1 VKTKSR
7 ILVVDDELF
16 FRSVLKNA
24 LEDQYDI
31 IEGENGEDAISHAR
45 ALKPNLIIMD
55 VEMPVKDGID
65 ACRILKE
72 NAETRKIPVI
82 LFTSLSKKEDIA
94 RGLKVGAD
102 DYITKPMCL
111 PEILARVGAHLRPK
125 DYYVD
130 LEQNDLI
137 LLLELAE
144 NISAIRNPM
153 TILHLIVDK
162 MAGMIGN
169 ARCSIV
175 SINNEG
181 VLFVKASSDLALHED
196 IKLELCRY
204 PEISQALNSKHPV
217 IINDI
222 KNDPLMAP
230 VRTQIEG
237 LNFNSIVVIP
247 VIKKESVI
255 GTFLLRMATPLSDGV
270 TKRIHKLCQ
279 LVANLSANALET
291 AILFERTQTAQ
302 EYFEEMSIRDGLT
315 KLYNHQHFY
324 SCLEKEF
331 SKASRYGTPLSLVFF
346 DIDNFKRIND
356 NYGHTYGDMVLGTIG
371 QLTNSIA
378 RQSDIPARYGGEE
391 FAIVL
396 PNTPSEG
403 ALEVANRLGSI
414 IREYQFEGLDG
425 EQITISSGIST
436 FTENNVQS
444 CDQLVQLADKAM
456 YSAKLLG
463 KDRTSKEGMLSS
475 CA

>member
-1 VKTKSR
+1 MKTGLK
-7 ILVVDDELF
+7 ILVVDDEFF
-16 FRSVLKNA
+16 FRRVLKDA
-24 LEDQYDI
+24 LKDQYDI
-31 IEGENGEDAISHAR
+31 IEGINGEEAISLASKQ
-45 ALKPNLIIMD
+45 KPNLIIMD

-65 ACRILKE
+65 ACRMLKE
-72 NAETRKIPVI
+72 NAETRKIPII
-82 LFTSLSKKEDIA
+82 LFTSLAKKKDIA

-102 DYITKPMCL
+102 DYITKPMNL

-125 DYYVD
+125 DYYTD
-130 LEQNDLI
+130 LEQRDLI

-162 MAGMIGN
+162 MAGMIGD

-181 VLFVKASSDLALHED
+181 VPYVKASSDLEVHED
-196 IKLELCRY
+196 IKLELCKY
-204 PEISQALNSKHPV
+204 PEISKALNSKQPV

-222 KNDPLMAP
+222 KNDPLMDS
-230 VRTQIEG
+230 VKTQIEG

-255 GTFLLRMATPLSDGV
+255 GTFLLRMATPLSNGV
-270 TKRIHKLCQ
+270 TDRIHKLCQ

-331 SKASRYGTPLSLVFF
+331 SRASRYDTPLSLVFF

-356 NYGHTYGDMVLGTIG
+356 NYGHTHGDMVLGTIG
-371 QLTNSIA
+371 KLTNSVA
-378 RQSDIPARYGGEE
+378 RQSDVPARYGGEE

-396 PNTPSEG
+396 PNTNSEG
-403 ALEVANRLGSI
+403 ALGMATRLGSI
-414 IREYQFEGLDG
+414 IREHKFECLDG
-425 EQITISSGIST
+425 EQVTISSGTST
-436 FTENNVQS
+436 FTDNSVQS
-444 CDQLVQLADKAM
+444 CDQLVQRADKAM
-456 YSAKLLG
+456 YKAKSQG
-463 KDRTSKEGMLSS
+463 KNRVSQ
-475 CA
+475 A

>member
-1 VKTKSR
+1 VQTGLK
-7 ILVVDDELF
+7 ILVVDDEFF
-16 FRSVLKNA
+16 FRRVLKDA
-24 LEDQYDI
+24 LKDQYDI
-31 IEGENGEDAISHAR
+31 IEGKNGDEAISLAR

-65 ACRILKE
+65 ACRVLKE

-82 LFTSLSKKEDIA
+82 LFTSLTKKEDIA

-181 VLFVKASSDLALHED
+181 VPFVKASSDLALHED

-204 PEISQALNSKHPV
+204 PEIKKALNSKQPV

-222 KNDPLMAP
+222 KNDPLMDS
-230 VRTQIEG
+230 VRTQIKG

-302 EYFEEMSIRDGLT
+302 EFFEEMAIRDGLT

-331 SKASRYGTPLSLVFF
+331 SRASRYDTPLSLVFF

-356 NYGHTYGDMVLGTIG
+356 NYGHTHGDMVLGTIG

-391 FAIVL
+391 FAVIL
-396 PNTPSEG
+396 PNTTSEG
-403 ALEVANRLGSI
+403 ALEMANRLGSM
-414 IREYQFEGLDG
+414 IREHQFECLDG
-425 EQITISSGIST
+425 EQVTISSGTST
-436 FTENNVQS
+436 FTENNVKS
-444 CDQLVQLADKAM
+444 CEQLVQLADKAM
-456 YSAKLLG
+456 YNAKLLG
-463 KDRTSKEGMLSS
+463 KDRTSQEGMLSS

>member
-1 VKTKSR
+1 MKTGLK

-16 FRSVLKNA
+16 FRSVLKDA
-24 LEDQYDI
+24 LKDQYDI
-31 IEGENGEDAISHAR
+31 IEGVSGDEAIRLAR
-45 ALKPNLIIMD
+45 TQEPNLIIMD
-55 VEMPVKDGID
+55 VEMPGKNGID
-65 ACRILKE
+65 ACRTLKE
-72 NAETRKIPVI
+72 SVKTRKIPII
-82 LFTSLSKKEDIA
+82 LFTSLAKKEDIA

-125 DYYVD
+125 DYYAD
-130 LEQNDLI
+130 LEPRDLI

-153 TILHLIVDK
+153 TILHLIVDR
-162 MAGMIGN
+162 MSAIIDE

-175 SINNEG
+175 SIKDDG
-181 VLFVKASSDLALHED
+181 IPYVKASSDLEIYEE
-196 IKLELCRY
+196 IKLELCNY
-204 PEISQALNSKHPV
+204 PEISKALATKQPV

-222 KNDPLMAP
+222 KNDPLMDS
-230 VRTQIEG
+230 VRAQIAG

-255 GTFLLRMATPLSDGV
+255 GTFLLRMASPLPGCV

-291 AILFERTQTAQ
+291 AVLFESMQTAQ

-331 SKASRYGTPLSLVFF
+331 SRARRYHTPLSLVFF

-356 NYGHTYGDMVLGTIG
+356 NYGHTQGDTVLREIG
-371 QLTNSIA
+371 KLTKDVA
-378 RQSDIPARYGGEE
+378 RLSDVPARYGGEE
-391 FAIVL
+391 FAVVL
-396 PNTPSEG
+396 PNTTSEG
-403 ALEVANRLGSI
+403 ALQLATRLGSI
-414 IREYQFEGLDG
+414 IRDHRFECLDG
-425 EQITISSGIST
+425 EQVTISLGTST
-436 FTENNVQS
+436 LTGNSAQS

-456 YSAKLLG
+456 YKAKLSG
-463 KDRTSKEGMLSS
+463 KDRISQ
-475 CA
+475 A

>member
-1 VKTKSR
+1 MQTKSK

-31 IEGENGEDAISHAR
+31 IEGENGEDAISLAR

-65 ACRILKE
+65 ACRVLKE

-82 LFTSLSKKEDIA
+82 LFTSLTKKEDIA

-181 VLFVKASSDLALHED
+181 VPFVKASSDLALHED

-204 PEISQALNSKHPV
+204 PEIKKALNSKQPV

-222 KNDPLMAP
+222 KNDPLMDS
-230 VRTQIEG
+230 VRTQIKG

-302 EYFEEMSIRDGLT
+302 EFFEEMAIRDGLT

-331 SKASRYGTPLSLVFF
+331 SRASRYNTPLSLVFF

-356 NYGHTYGDMVLGTIG
+356 NYGHTHGDMVLGTIG

-391 FAIVL
+391 FAVIL
-396 PNTPSEG
+396 PNTTSEG
-403 ALEVANRLGSI
+403 ALEMANRLGSM
-414 IREYQFEGLDG
+414 IREHQFECLDG
-425 EQITISSGIST
+425 EQVTISSGTST
-436 FTENNVQS
+436 FIENNVQS
-444 CDQLVQLADKAM
+444 CDQLLQRADEAM
-456 YSAKLLG
+456 YKAKSLG
-463 KDRTSKEGMLSS
+463 KNRVSQ
-475 CA
+475 A

>member
-1 VKTKSR
+1 VQTGLK
-7 ILVVDDELF
+7 ILVVDDEFF
-16 FRSVLKNA
+16 FRRVLKDA
-24 LEDQYDI
+24 LKDQYDI
-31 IEGENGEDAISHAR
+31 IEGKNGEDAISHAR

-65 ACRILKE
+65 ACRVLKE

-82 LFTSLSKKEDIA
+82 LFTSLAKKEDIA

-153 TILHLIVDK
+153 TIHHLIVDK

-181 VLFVKASSDLALHED
+181 VPYVKASSDLEIHED

-204 PEISQALNSKHPV
+204 PEIKKALNSKQPV

-222 KNDPLMAP
+222 KNDPLMDP
-230 VRTQIEG
+230 VRTQIKD

-255 GTFLLRMATPLSDGV
+255 GTFLLRMASPLSDGV

-302 EYFEEMSIRDGLT
+302 EFFKEMSIRDGLT

-331 SKASRYGTPLSLVFF
+331 SRASRYDTPLSLVFF

-356 NYGHTYGDMVLGTIG
+356 NYGHTHGDMVLGTIG

-403 ALEVANRLGSI
+403 ALEMANRLGSM
-414 IREYQFEGLDG
+414 IREHQFECLDG
-425 EQITISSGIST
+425 EQVTISSGTST

-456 YSAKLLG
+456 YNAKLLG
-463 KDRTSKEGMLSS
+463 KDRVSQ
-475 CA
+475 A

>member
-1 VKTKSR
+1 MQTGLK
-7 ILVVDDELF
+7 ILVVDDEFF
-16 FRSVLKNA
+16 FRRVLKDA
-24 LEDQYDI
+24 LKDQYDI
-31 IEGENGEDAISHAR
+31 IEGKNGDEAISLAS
-45 ALKPNLIIMD
+45 AQKPNLIIMD

-162 MAGMIGN
+162 MAGMTGN

-204 PEISQALNSKHPV
+204 PEISKALNSKQSV

-346 DIDNFKRIND
+346 DVDNFKRIND
-356 NYGHTYGDMVLGTIG
+356 NYGHTHGDMVLGTIG

-391 FAIVL
+391 FAIIL

-463 KDRTSKEGMLSS
+463 KDRTSQEGMLSS

>member
-1 VKTKSR
+1 VKTKST

-65 ACRILKE
+65 ACRVLKE

-82 LFTSLSKKEDIA
+82 LFTSLAKKEDIA

-162 MAGMIGN
+162 MAGMISN

-181 VLFVKASSDLALHED
+181 VPFVKASSDLALHED

-204 PEISQALNSKHPV
+204 PEISKALNSKQPV

-222 KNDPLMAP
+222 KNDPLMDP
-230 VRTQIEG
+230 VRTQVKS

-255 GTFLLRMATPLSDGV
+255 GTFLLRMASPLSDGV

-302 EYFEEMSIRDGLT
+302 EFFEEMSIRDGLT

-331 SKASRYGTPLSLVFF
+331 SRASRYDTPLSLVFF

-356 NYGHTYGDMVLGTIG
+356 NYGHTHGDMVLGTIG

-403 ALEVANRLGSI
+403 ALEMANRLGSM
-414 IREYQFEGLDG
+414 IREHQFEGLDG
-425 EQITISSGIST
+425 EQVTISSGTST

-456 YSAKLLG
+456 YNAKLLG
-463 KDRTSKEGMLSS
+463 KDRTSQEGMLSS

>member
-1 VKTKSR
+1 MQTGLK
-7 ILVVDDELF
+7 ILVVDDEFF
-16 FRSVLKNA
+16 FRRVLKDA
-24 LEDQYDI
+24 LKDQYDI
-31 IEGENGEDAISHAR
+31 LEGKNGDEAISLAS
-45 ALKPNLIIMD
+45 AQKPNLIIMD

-181 VLFVKASSDLALHED
+181 VPFVKASSDLALHED

-204 PEISQALNSKHPV
+204 PEISKALNSKQPV

-222 KNDPLMAP
+222 KNDPLMDP
-230 VRTQIEG
+230 VRTQVKS

-331 SKASRYGTPLSLVFF
+331 SRASRYDTPLSLVFF
-346 DIDNFKRIND
+346 DVDNFKRIND
-356 NYGHTYGDMVLGTIG
+356 NYGHTHGDMVLGAIG

-391 FAIVL
+391 FAIIL

-463 KDRTSKEGMLSS
+463 KDRTSQEGMLSS

>member
-1 VKTKSR
+1 MKTGLK

-16 FRSVLKNA
+16 FRSVLRDA
-24 LEDQYDI
+24 LKDQYDI
-31 IEGENGEDAISHAR
+31 IEGENGEEAISLAK
-45 ALKPNLIIMD
+45 AQKPNLIIMD
-55 VEMPVKDGID
+55 VEMPIKDGID
-65 ACRILKE
+65 ACRALKE
-72 NAETRKIPVI
+72 SAETRKIPII
-82 LFTSLSKKEDIA
+82 LFTSLAKKEDIA

-125 DYYVD
+125 EYYAD
-130 LEQNDLI
+130 LEQRDLI

-153 TILHLIVDK
+153 TILHLIVDR
-162 MAGMIGN
+162 MSDMIDN

-175 SINNEG
+175 SIKDDG
-181 VLFVKASSDLALHED
+181 VPYVKASSDLEIYEE
-196 IKLELCRY
+196 IKLELCNY
-204 PEISQALNSKHPV
+204 PEISKALDTKQPV

-222 KNDPLMAP
+222 KNDPLMDS
-230 VRTQIEG
+230 VRAQIEG

-255 GTFLLRMATPLSDGV
+255 GTFLLRMATPLPDGV

-291 AILFERTQTAQ
+291 AILFETMQTAQ

-331 SKASRYGTPLSLVFF
+331 SRASRYQTPLSLVFF

-356 NYGHTYGDMVLGTIG
+356 NYGHTQGDTVLREIG
-371 QLTNSIA
+371 KLTKGVA
-378 RQSDIPARYGGEE
+378 RLSDVPARYGGEE
-391 FAIVL
+391 FAVVL
-396 PNTPSEG
+396 PNTNSAG
-403 ALEVANRLGSI
+403 ALVVATRLGSI
-414 IREYQFEGLDG
+414 IREHQFECLDG
-425 EQITISSGIST
+425 EQVTISTGTSS
-436 FTENNVQS
+436 FTGNSVQS

-456 YSAKLLG
+456 YKAKLLG
-463 KDRTSKEGMLSS
+463 KDRISQ
-475 CA
+475 A

>member
-1 VKTKSR
+1 VKTKSK
-7 ILVVDDELF
+7 ILVIDDELF

-65 ACRILKE
+65 ACRLLKE
-72 NAETRKIPVI
+72 NPETRKIPVI
-82 LFTSLSKKEDIA
+82 LFTSLAKKEDIA

-162 MAGMIGN
+162 MAGMVGN

-181 VLFVKASSDLALHED
+181 VPFVKASSDLALHED

-204 PEISQALNSKHPV
+204 PEISKALNSKQPV

-222 KNDPLMAP
+222 KNDPLMDS
-230 VRTQIEG
+230 VRTQIKG

-255 GTFLLRMATPLSDGV
+255 GTFLLRMASPLSDGV

-302 EYFEEMSIRDGLT
+302 EFFEEMAIRDGLT

-331 SKASRYGTPLSLVFF
+331 SRASRYDTPLSLVFF

-356 NYGHTYGDMVLGTIG
+356 NYGHTHGDMVLGKIG

-391 FAIVL
+391 FAVIL

-414 IREYQFEGLDG
+414 IREHQFEGLDG
-425 EQITISSGIST
+425 EQVTISSGTST
-436 FTENNVQS
+436 FIENNVQS

-456 YSAKLLG
+456 YNAKLLG
-463 KDRTSKEGMLSS
+463 KDRTSQEGMLSS

>member
-1 VKTKSR
+1 MKTGLK

-16 FRSVLKNA
+16 FRSVLRDA
-24 LEDQYDI
+24 LKDQYDI
-31 IEGENGEDAISHAR
+31 IEGENGEEAISLAK
-45 ALKPNLIIMD
+45 AQKPNLIIMD
-55 VEMPVKDGID
+55 VEMPIKDGID
-65 ACRILKE
+65 ACRALKE
-72 NAETRKIPVI
+72 SAETRKIPII
-82 LFTSLSKKEDIA
+82 LFTSLAKKEDIA

-125 DYYVD
+125 EYYAD
-130 LEQNDLI
+130 LEQRDLI

-153 TILHLIVDK
+153 TILHLIVDR
-162 MAGMIGN
+162 MSDMIDN

-175 SINNEG
+175 SIKDDG
-181 VLFVKASSDLALHED
+181 VPYVKASSDLEIYEE
-196 IKLELCRY
+196 IKLELSNY
-204 PEISQALNSKHPV
+204 PEISKALDTKQPV

-222 KNDPLMAP
+222 KNDPLMDS
-230 VRTQIEG
+230 VRAQIEG

-255 GTFLLRMATPLSDGV
+255 GTFLLRMATPLPDGV

-291 AILFERTQTAQ
+291 AILFETMQTAQ

-331 SKASRYGTPLSLVFF
+331 SRASRYQTPLSLVFF

-356 NYGHTYGDMVLGTIG
+356 NYGHTQGDTVLREIG
-371 QLTNSIA
+371 KLTKGVA
-378 RQSDIPARYGGEE
+378 RLSDVPARYGGEE
-391 FAIVL
+391 FAVVL
-396 PNTPSEG
+396 PNTNSAG
-403 ALEVANRLGSI
+403 ALVVATRLGSI
-414 IREYQFEGLDG
+414 IREHQFECLDG
-425 EQITISSGIST
+425 EQVTISTGTSS
-436 FTENNVQS
+436 FTGNSVQS

-456 YSAKLLG
+456 YKAKLLG
-463 KDRTSKEGMLSS
+463 KDRISQ
-475 CA
+475 A

>member
-1 VKTKSR
+1 MQTGLK
-7 ILVVDDELF
+7 ILVVDDEFF
-16 FRSVLKNA
+16 FRRVLKDA
-24 LEDQYDI
+24 LKDQYDI
-31 IEGENGEDAISHAR
+31 IEGKNGDEAISLAS
-45 ALKPNLIIMD
+45 AQKPNLIIMD

-153 TILHLIVDK
+153 TILHMIVDK
-162 MAGMIGN
+162 MAGMTGN

-181 VLFVKASSDLALHED
+181 VLFVKASSDLEIHED
-196 IKLELCRY
+196 IKLELCKY
-204 PEISQALNSKHPV
+204 PEISKALNSKQSV

-331 SKASRYGTPLSLVFF
+331 SRASRYHTPLSLVFF

-356 NYGHTYGDMVLGTIG
+356 NYGHTHGDMVLGTIG

-391 FAIVL
+391 FAIIL

-463 KDRTSKEGMLSS
+463 KDRTSQEGMLSS

>member
-1 VKTKSR
+1 VQTGLK
-7 ILVVDDELF
+7 ILVVDDEFF
-16 FRSVLKNA
+16 FRRVLKDA
-24 LEDQYDI
+24 LKDQYDI
-31 IEGENGEDAISHAR
+31 IEGKNGDEAISLAR
-45 ALKPNLIIMD
+45 ALKPNLIVMD

-65 ACRILKE
+65 ACRVLKE

-82 LFTSLSKKEDIA
+82 LFTSLTKKEDIA

-181 VLFVKASSDLALHED
+181 VPFVKASSDLALHED

-204 PEISQALNSKHPV
+204 PEIKKALNSKQPV

-222 KNDPLMAP
+222 KNDPLMDS
-230 VRTQIEG
+230 VRTQIKG

-302 EYFEEMSIRDGLT
+302 EFFEEMAIRDGLT

-331 SKASRYGTPLSLVFF
+331 SRASRYNTPLSLVFF

-356 NYGHTYGDMVLGTIG
+356 NYGHTHGDMVLGTIG

-391 FAIVL
+391 FAVIL
-396 PNTPSEG
+396 PNTTSEG
-403 ALEVANRLGSI
+403 ALEMANRLGSM
-414 IREYQFEGLDG
+414 IREHQFECLDG
-425 EQITISSGIST
+425 EQVTISSGTST
-436 FTENNVQS
+436 FTENNVKS
-444 CDQLVQLADKAM
+444 CEQLVQLADKAM
-456 YSAKLLG
+456 YNAKLLG
-463 KDRTSKEGMLSS
+463 KDRTSQEGMLSS

>member
-1 VKTKSR
+1 MKTGLK

-16 FRSVLKNA
+16 FRSVLRDA
-24 LEDQYDI
+24 LKGQYDI
-31 IEGENGEDAISHAR
+31 IEGENGEEAISLAK
-45 ALKPNLIIMD
+45 AQKPNLIIMD
-55 VEMPVKDGID
+55 VEMPIKDGID
-65 ACRILKE
+65 ACRALKE
-72 NAETRKIPVI
+72 SAETRKIPII
-82 LFTSLSKKEDIA
+82 LFTSLAKKEDIA

-125 DYYVD
+125 EYYAD
-130 LEQNDLI
+130 LEQRDLI

-153 TILHLIVDK
+153 TILHLIVDR
-162 MAGMIGN
+162 MSDMIDN

-175 SINNEG
+175 SIKDDG
-181 VLFVKASSDLALHED
+181 VPYVKASSDLEIYEE
-196 IKLELCRY
+196 IKLELCNY
-204 PEISQALNSKHPV
+204 PEISKALDTKQPV

-222 KNDPLMAP
+222 KNDPLMDS
-230 VRTQIEG
+230 VRAQIEG

-255 GTFLLRMATPLSDGV
+255 GTFLLRMATPLPDGV

-291 AILFERTQTAQ
+291 AILFETMQTAQ

-331 SKASRYGTPLSLVFF
+331 SRASRYQTPLSLVFF

-356 NYGHTYGDMVLGTIG
+356 NYGHTQGDTVLREIG
-371 QLTNSIA
+371 KLTKGVA
-378 RQSDIPARYGGEE
+378 RLSDVPARYGGEE
-391 FAIVL
+391 FAVVL
-396 PNTPSEG
+396 PNTNSAG
-403 ALEVANRLGSI
+403 ALVVATRLGSI
-414 IREYQFEGLDG
+414 IREHQFECLDG
-425 EQITISSGIST
+425 EQVTISTGTSS
-436 FTENNVQS
+436 FTGNSVQS

-456 YSAKLLG
+456 YKAKLLG
-463 KDRTSKEGMLSS
+463 KDRISQ
-475 CA
+475 A

>member
-1 VKTKSR
+1 
-7 ILVVDDELF
+7 
-16 FRSVLKNA
+16 
-24 LEDQYDI
+24 
-31 IEGENGEDAISHAR
+31 
-45 ALKPNLIIMD
+45 
-55 VEMPVKDGID
+55 
-65 ACRILKE
+65 
-72 NAETRKIPVI
+72 
-82 LFTSLSKKEDIA
+82 
-94 RGLKVGAD
+94 
-102 DYITKPMCL
+102 
-111 PEILARVGAHLRPK
+111 
-125 DYYVD
+125 
-130 LEQNDLI
+130 LI

-181 VLFVKASSDLALHED
+181 VPFVKASSDLALHED

-204 PEISQALNSKHPV
+204 PEIKKALNSKQPV

-222 KNDPLMAP
+222 KNDPLMDS
-230 VRTQIEG
+230 VRTQIKG

-302 EYFEEMSIRDGLT
+302 EFFEEMSIRDGLT

-331 SKASRYGTPLSLVFF
+331 SRASRYDTPLSLVFF

-356 NYGHTYGDMVLGTIG
+356 NYGHTHGDMVLGTIG

-391 FAIVL
+391 FAVIL
-396 PNTPSEG
+396 PNTTSEG
-403 ALEVANRLGSI
+403 ALEMANRLGSM
-414 IREYQFEGLDG
+414 IREHQFECLDG
-425 EQITISSGIST
+425 EQVTISSGTST
-436 FTENNVQS
+436 FIENNAQS
-444 CDQLVQLADKAM
+444 CDQLLQRADEAM
-456 YSAKLLG
+456 YKAKSLG
-463 KDRTSKEGMLSS
+463 KNRVSQ
-475 CA
+475 A